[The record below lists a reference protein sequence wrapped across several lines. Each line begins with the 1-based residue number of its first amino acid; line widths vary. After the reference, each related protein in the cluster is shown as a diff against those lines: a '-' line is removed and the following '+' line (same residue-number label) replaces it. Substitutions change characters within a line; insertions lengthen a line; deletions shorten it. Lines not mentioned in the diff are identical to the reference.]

1 MEQLSVLITGSSRG
15 IGRAVA
21 LRLAQSGYRIVV
33 HGSRPSDDLNETVRL
48 INELGASCRSLCFDV
63 SNREAARNA
72 LLADIETHGMY
83 YGIVC
88 NAGISADCTFAGMS
102 EDDWDR
108 VIRTDLDSFFNVVQP
123 LVMPL
128 VRRRKPGRIVVMSSV
143 SGVVGN
149 RGQVNYSAAK
159 AGLIGAAKALAT
171 ELAGR
176 RITVNAVAPGLIETD
191 MITQEVLDHALPAI
205 PMGRTGRPEEVA
217 GLVNFLMSEEASY
230 ITRQVI
236 QVNGGLS

>member
-21 LRLAQSGYRIVV
+21 LRLAQSGYHIIA
-33 HGSRPSDDLNETVRL
+33 HGSRPSADLDETVRRVQ
-48 INELGASCRSLCFDV
+48 ELGVSCRSLCFDV
-63 SNREAARNA
+63 SDRQAARTA
-72 LLADIETHGMY
+72 LLEDIATYGMY

-102 EDDWDR
+102 DDDWDN
-108 VIRTDLDSFFNVVQP
+108 VIRTDLDGFFNVVQP
-123 LVMPL
+123 LIMPL
-128 VRRRKPGRIVVMSSV
+128 VRRRKPGRIIVMSSV
-143 SGVVGN
+143 SGVIGN

-176 RITVNAVAPGLIETD
+176 RITVNAIAPGLIETD
-191 MITQEVLDHALPAI
+191 MINQEVLDHALAAI
-205 PMGRTGRPEEVA
+205 PMGRPGRPEEVA
-217 GLVNFLMSEEASY
+217 GVVNFLMSEEASY
-230 ITRQVI
+230 LTRQVI
-236 QVNGGLS
+236 QVNGGLA